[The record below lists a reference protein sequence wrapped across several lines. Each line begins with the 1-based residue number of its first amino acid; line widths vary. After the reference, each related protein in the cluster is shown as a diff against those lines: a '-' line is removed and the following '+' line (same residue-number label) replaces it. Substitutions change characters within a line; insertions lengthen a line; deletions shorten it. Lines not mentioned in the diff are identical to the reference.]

1 MNRYVFKNTTDLLGG
16 RKLVFNNIFLTGE
29 VHIGKST
36 AINKFLEKY
45 NSKASSISGFKTKPY
60 YENGFL
66 SGYYIESQI
75 QPMICNASEN
85 LVGINVDAYKGKS
98 CYGIP
103 EVFDGK
109 GVEILRESLKI
120 TKSIILMDELGFFER
135 DAPTFKAQVHK
146 VLDSEHKV
154 LGVLKEKT
162 NDFLCSIASRSDVK
176 VIRVTLEN
184 RDNIIDEI
192 NKYWE

>member
-1 MNRYVFKNTTDLLGG
+1 LT
-16 RKLVFNNIFLTGE
+16 FNNIFLTGE

-45 NSKASSISGFKTKPY
+45 NPSTISISGFKTKPY

-75 QPMICNASEN
+75 QPMICNVSEN
-85 LVGINVDAYKGKS
+85 LVGINADAYKRKC

-103 EVFDGK
+103 EVFDCK

-120 TKSIILMDELGFFER
+120 PNSFILMDELGFFER
-135 DAPTFKAQVHK
+135 DALKFRSQVHK
-146 VLDSEHKV
+146 VLDSKHKV

-162 NDFLCSIASRSDVK
+162 NDFLSSIASRSDVK

-192 NKYWE
+192 NKYLE